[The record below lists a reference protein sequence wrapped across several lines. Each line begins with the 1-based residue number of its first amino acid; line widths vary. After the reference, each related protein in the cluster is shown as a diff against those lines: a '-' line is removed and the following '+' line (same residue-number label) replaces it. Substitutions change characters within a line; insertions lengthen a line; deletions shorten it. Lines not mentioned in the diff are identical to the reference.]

1 MSIEKILSSA
11 PVVPVVVI
19 EKLEDAAPLARA
31 LYNGGLKALEITL
44 RTPIAAEA
52 VKLMKEA
59 VPEAYVGTGTVIDK
73 ATFNASVEA
82 GADFMVSPGVNDEL
96 LALAKESDI
105 PFLPGAATPSEVM
118 KLASQ
123 GFKFLKFFPAE
134 AAGGTAMLK
143 SIGGPLPQVTFCPT
157 GGISLETAPNYLAL
171 KNVICVGGTWMLD
184 KQLIE
189 NKDWQAIEALA
200 RQASLYQDALIP
212 LEFALV
218 N

>member
-1 MSIEKILSSA
+1 MSIENILTSA

-19 EKLEDAAPLARA
+19 ENLEDAVPLAKA

-44 RTPIAAEA
+44 RTPVAAEA

-59 VPEAYVGTGTVIDK
+59 VPESYVGTGTVIDK
-73 ATFNASVEA
+73 ATFEASVAA

-96 LALAKESDI
+96 LALAKETDI

-118 KLASQ
+118 NLASH

-134 AAGGTAMLK
+134 AAGGAPMLK
-143 SIGGPLPQVTFCPT
+143 SIGGPLPQVKFCPT
-157 GGISLETAPNYLAL
+157 GGISLATAPKYLAL
-171 KNVICVGGTWMLD
+171 NNVVCVGGTWMLD
-184 KQLIE
+184 KELIA

-200 RQASLYQDALIP
+200 KQAS
-212 LEFALV
+212 EV
-218 N
+218 K

>member
-1 MSIEKILSSA
+1 MSIENILTSA

-19 EKLEDAAPLARA
+19 ENLEDAVPLAKA
-31 LYNGGLKALEITL
+31 LFNGGLKALEITL
-44 RTPIAAEA
+44 RTPVAAEA

-73 ATFNASVEA
+73 ATFEASVAA

-118 KLASQ
+118 NLASH

-134 AAGGTAMLK
+134 AAGGTPMLK
-143 SIGGPLPQVTFCPT
+143 SIGGPLPQVKFCPT
-157 GGISLETAPNYLAL
+157 GGISLETAPKYLAL
-171 KNVICVGGTWMLD
+171 DNVVCVGGTWMLD
-184 KQLIE
+184 KELIA

-200 RQASLYQDALIP
+200 KQAS
-212 LEFALV
+212 EV
-218 N
+218 K

>member
-1 MSIEKILSSA
+1 MSIENILTSA

-19 EKLEDAAPLARA
+19 ENLEDAAPLAKA

-44 RTPIAAEA
+44 RTPVAAEA

-73 ATFNASVEA
+73 ATFEASVAA

-96 LALAKESDI
+96 LALAKETDI

-118 KLASQ
+118 NLASH

-134 AAGGTAMLK
+134 AAGGAPMLK
-143 SIGGPLPQVTFCPT
+143 SIGGPLPQVKFCPT
-157 GGISLETAPNYLAL
+157 GGISLATAPKYLAL
-171 KNVICVGGTWMLD
+171 NNVVCVGGTWMLD
-184 KQLIE
+184 KELIA

-200 RQASLYQDALIP
+200 KQAS
-212 LEFALV
+212 EV
-218 N
+218 K

>member
-1 MSIEKILSSA
+1 M
-11 PVVPVVVI
+11 VPVVVI

-59 VPEAYVGTGTVIDK
+59 VPEAYVGTGTVVDK

-118 KLASQ
+118 KLASH

-143 SIGGPLPQVTFCPT
+143 SIGGPLPQVTLCPT

-200 RQASLYQDALIP
+200 RQAS
-212 LEFALV
+212 EV
-218 N
+218 K

>member
-1 MSIEKILSSA
+1 MSIEQILSSA

-19 EKLEDAAPLARA
+19 DNLEDAAPLAQA
-31 LYNGGLKALEITL
+31 LYNGGLKALEVTL
-44 RTPIAAEA
+44 RTPVAAQA
-52 VKLMKEA
+52 VKIMKET
-59 VPEAYVGTGTVIDK
+59 VPEAYVGTGTVVDK
-73 ATFNASVEA
+73 ASFEASVAA

-96 LALAKESDI
+96 LALAKVSDI

-118 KLASQ
+118 QLASH

-134 AAGGTAMLK
+134 AAGGVPMLK

-157 GGISLETAPNYLAL
+157 GGVSLDSAPKYLAL

-184 KQLIE
+184 KQLIA

-200 RQASLYQDALIP
+200 KQAS
-212 LEFALV
+212 EV
-218 N
+218 K

>member
-1 MSIEKILSSA
+1 MSIENILTSA

-19 EKLEDAAPLARA
+19 ENLEDAVPLAKA

-44 RTPIAAEA
+44 RTPVAAEA

-59 VPEAYVGTGTVIDK
+59 VPDAYVGTGTVIDK
-73 ATFNASVEA
+73 ETFEASVAA

-96 LALAKESDI
+96 LTLAKETDI

-118 KLASQ
+118 NLASH

-134 AAGGTAMLK
+134 AAGGAPMLK
-143 SIGGPLPQVTFCPT
+143 SIGGPLPQVKFCPT
-157 GGISLETAPNYLAL
+157 GGISLATAPKYLAL
-171 KNVICVGGTWMLD
+171 NNVMCVGGTWMLD
-184 KQLIE
+184 KELIA

-200 RQASLYQDALIP
+200 KQASK
-212 LEFALV
+212 V
-218 N
+218 K

>member
-59 VPEAYVGTGTVIDK
+59 VPEAYVGTGTVVDK

-96 LALAKESDI
+96 LALAKETDI

-118 KLASQ
+118 KLASY

-200 RQASLYQDALIP
+200 RQAS
-212 LEFALV
+212 EV
-218 N
+218 K

>member
-1 MSIEKILSSA
+1 MSIEKILASA

-52 VKLMKEA
+52 VKLMKAA
-59 VPEAYVGTGTVIDK
+59 VPEAYVGTGTVVDK
-73 ATFNASVEA
+73 ASFDASVAA
-82 GADFMVSPGVNDEL
+82 GADFMVSPGVSDEL
-96 LALAKESDI
+96 LELIKTSDI

-118 KLASQ
+118 KLASN
-123 GFKFLKFFPAE
+123 GFKYLKFFPAE

-143 SIGGPLPQVTFCPT
+143 SIGGPLPDITFCPT
-157 GGISLETAPNYLAL
+157 GGITLATAPNYLAL
-171 KNVICVGGTWMLD
+171 NNVICVGGTWMLD

-200 RQASLYQDALIP
+200 RQAC
-212 LEFALV
+212 EV
-218 N
+218 NRSQK

>member
-59 VPEAYVGTGTVIDK
+59 VPEAYVGTGTVVDK

-96 LALAKESDI
+96 LALAKDADI

-118 KLASQ
+118 KLASY

-200 RQASLYQDALIP
+200 RQASELK
-212 LEFALV
+212 
-218 N
+218 

>member
-96 LALAKESDI
+96 LALAKESVI

-200 RQASLYQDALIP
+200 RQAS
-212 LEFALV
+212 EV
-218 N
+218 K

>member
-157 GGISLETAPNYLAL
+157 GGISLDTAPNYLAL

-200 RQASLYQDALIP
+200 RQAS
-212 LEFALV
+212 EV
-218 N
+218 K

>member
-1 MSIEKILSSA
+1 MSIENILTSA

-19 EKLEDAAPLARA
+19 ENLEDAVPLAKA

-44 RTPIAAEA
+44 RTPVAAEA

-73 ATFNASVEA
+73 ATFEASVAA

-96 LALAKESDI
+96 LALARETDI

-118 KLASQ
+118 NLASH

-134 AAGGTAMLK
+134 AAGGAPMLK
-143 SIGGPLPQVTFCPT
+143 SIGGPLPQIKFCPT
-157 GGISLETAPNYLAL
+157 GGISLATAPKYLAL
-171 KNVICVGGTWMLD
+171 NNVVCVGGTWMLD
-184 KQLIE
+184 KELIA

-200 RQASLYQDALIP
+200 KQAS
-212 LEFALV
+212 EV
-218 N
+218 K

>member
-59 VPEAYVGTGTVIDK
+59 VPEAYVGTGTVVDK

-96 LALAKESDI
+96 LALAKDTDI

-118 KLASQ
+118 KLASH
-123 GFKFLKFFPAE
+123 GFNFLKFFPAE

-200 RQASLYQDALIP
+200 RQAS
-212 LEFALV
+212 EV
-218 N
+218 K

>member
-59 VPEAYVGTGTVIDK
+59 VPEAYVGTGTVVDK

-96 LALAKESDI
+96 LALAKDTDI

-118 KLASQ
+118 KLASH

-200 RQASLYQDALIP
+200 RQAS
-212 LEFALV
+212 EV
-218 N
+218 R

>member
-1 MSIEKILSSA
+1 MSIEKILASA

-52 VKLMKEA
+52 VKLMKAE

-73 ATFNASVEA
+73 ASFEASVAA

-96 LALAKESDI
+96 LALAKETDI

-118 KLASQ
+118 KLASH

-157 GGISLETAPNYLAL
+157 GGISLATAPNYLAL
-171 KNVICVGGTWMLD
+171 SNVICVGGTWMLD

-200 RQASLYQDALIP
+200 RQASEIK
-212 LEFALV
+212 
-218 N
+218 

>member
-1 MSIEKILSSA
+1 MSIENILTSA

-19 EKLEDAAPLARA
+19 ENIEDAVPLAKA

-44 RTPIAAEA
+44 RTPVAAEA

-59 VPEAYVGTGTVIDK
+59 VPDAYVGTGTVIDK
-73 ATFNASVEA
+73 ATFEASVAA

-96 LALAKESDI
+96 LALAKETDI

-118 KLASQ
+118 NLASH

-134 AAGGTAMLK
+134 AAGGAPMLK
-143 SIGGPLPQVTFCPT
+143 SIGGPLPQVKFCPT
-157 GGISLETAPNYLAL
+157 GGISLATAPKYLAL
-171 KNVICVGGTWMLD
+171 NNVVCVGGTWMLD
-184 KQLIE
+184 KELIA

-200 RQASLYQDALIP
+200 KQASK
-212 LEFALV
+212 V
-218 N
+218 K

>member
-1 MSIEKILSSA
+1 MSIENILTSA

-19 EKLEDAAPLARA
+19 ENLEDAVPLAKA

-44 RTPIAAEA
+44 RTPVAAEA

-73 ATFNASVEA
+73 STFEASVAA

-118 KLASQ
+118 NLASH

-134 AAGGTAMLK
+134 AAGGAPMLK
-143 SIGGPLPQVTFCPT
+143 SIGGPLPQVKFCPT
-157 GGISLETAPNYLAL
+157 GGISLATAPKYLAL
-171 KNVICVGGTWMLD
+171 NNVVCVGGTWMLD
-184 KQLIE
+184 KELIA

-200 RQASLYQDALIP
+200 KQAS
-212 LEFALV
+212 EV
-218 N
+218 K

>member
-1 MSIEKILSSA
+1 MSIEKILASA

-52 VKLMKEA
+52 VKLMKAE
-59 VPEAYVGTGTVIDK
+59 VPEAYVGTGTVVDK
-73 ATFNASVEA
+73 ASFDASVAA

-118 KLASQ
+118 KLASH

-143 SIGGPLPQVTFCPT
+143 SIGGPLPHVTFCPT
-157 GGISLETAPNYLAL
+157 GGISLATAPKYLAL
-171 KNVICVGGTWMLD
+171 SNVICVGGTWMLD
-184 KQLIE
+184 KKLIE

-200 RQASLYQDALIP
+200 RQASEIK
-212 LEFALV
+212 
-218 N
+218 

>member
-59 VPEAYVGTGTVIDK
+59 VPEAYVGTGTVVDK

-96 LALAKESDI
+96 LALAKETDI

-118 KLASQ
+118 KLASH

-171 KNVICVGGTWMLD
+171 ENVICVGGTWMLD

-200 RQASLYQDALIP
+200 RQAS
-212 LEFALV
+212 EV
-218 N
+218 K

>member
-1 MSIEKILSSA
+1 MSIENILTSA

-19 EKLEDAAPLARA
+19 ENLEDAVPLAKA

-44 RTPIAAEA
+44 RTPVAAEA

-73 ATFNASVEA
+73 ATFEASVAA

-118 KLASQ
+118 NLASQ

-134 AAGGTAMLK
+134 AAGGAPMLK
-143 SIGGPLPQVTFCPT
+143 SIGGPLPQVKFCPT
-157 GGISLETAPNYLAL
+157 GGISLATAPKYLAL
-171 KNVICVGGTWMLD
+171 NNVVCVGGTWMLD
-184 KQLIE
+184 KELIA

-200 RQASLYQDALIP
+200 KQASEVKQSR
-212 LEFALV
+212 

>member
-1 MSIEKILSSA
+1 MSIENILTSA

-19 EKLEDAAPLARA
+19 ENFEDAVPLAKA

-44 RTPIAAEA
+44 RTPVAAEA

-73 ATFNASVEA
+73 ATFEASVAA

-96 LALAKESDI
+96 LALARETDI

-118 KLASQ
+118 NLASH

-134 AAGGTAMLK
+134 AAGGAPMLK
-143 SIGGPLPQVTFCPT
+143 SIGGPLPQIKFCPT
-157 GGISLETAPNYLAL
+157 GGISLATAPKYLAL
-171 KNVICVGGTWMLD
+171 NNVVCVGGTWMLD
-184 KQLIE
+184 KELIA

-200 RQASLYQDALIP
+200 KQAS
-212 LEFALV
+212 EV
-218 N
+218 K

>member
-59 VPEAYVGTGTVIDK
+59 VPEAYVGTGTVVDK

-96 LALAKESDI
+96 LALAKDTDI

-118 KLASQ
+118 KLASH
-123 GFKFLKFFPAE
+123 GFKFLKFFP
-134 AAGGTAMLK
+134 AMLK

-200 RQASLYQDALIP
+200 RQAS
-212 LEFALV
+212 EV
-218 N
+218 K

>member
-31 LYNGGLKALEITL
+31 RYNGGLKALEITL

-59 VPEAYVGTGTVIDK
+59 VPEAYVGTGTVVDK

-96 LALAKESDI
+96 LALAKDTGI

-118 KLASQ
+118 KLASH

-200 RQASLYQDALIP
+200 RQAS
-212 LEFALV
+212 EV
-218 N
+218 K